1 MAAIPSTHYVKSDDV
16 YIAYQI
22 VGEGPLDLMFVPGF
36 VQTSRPSGNRRIKKP
51 IFSPSRVILPG
62 HPV

>member
-22 VGEGPLDLMFVPGF
+22 VGEGPLDLMFVF
-36 VQTSRPSGNRRIKKP
+36 CVKRRGHLAIAGSKP